1 MSNIRRKWPILFH
14 ILITREFCI
23 YLPRELYDYQITK
36 SWTDMRCL
44 QCISMVQSI
53 GQSKFWKS
61 FWWNIFIYFHHKT
74 YWTIHLYLLG
84 TTCGR
89 YTLSTFI
96 LDYIRNYECR
106 VTRREDSS
114 VDAAQFAKY
123 SQNIVRFFFSNLIL
137 LFLRRSTL
145 VFMAHGFFAHSS
157 IIQLLILL
165 MIFLRYKIEPNK
177 HNINK
182 KFQIFK
188 EILFFFKTFPLCGR
202 GALPSRFHDVMI
214 KWSFVRVRFKK

>member
-123 SQNIVRFFFSNLIL
+123 SQNIVRFFFFKPN
-137 LFLRRSTL
+137 
-145 VFMAHGFFAHSS
+145 FA
-157 IIQLLILL
+157 
-165 MIFLRYKIEPNK
+165 F
-177 HNINK
+177 
-182 KFQIFK
+182 FK
-188 EILFFFKTFPLCGR
+188 EVDFSFHGAWVFCAFKYNTVINTTYDFLK
-202 GALPSRFHDVMI
+202 I
-214 KWSFVRVRFKK
+214 